1 MKDKPGGRMMSSEEF
16 IELAKNRLAEYF
28 EEHIFGKDHP
38 AISDDQVFVT
48 WYAKVLQNHKALLGV
63 DDIGNDQHY
72 YEVTYNGDKKQ
83 LYLDV
88 YDKQENKCFEEE
100 K

>member
-1 MKDKPGGRMMSSEEF
+1 MTNEEF
-16 IELAKNRLAEYF
+16 IAIAKNEVSHYF
-28 EEHIFGKDHP
+28 EEHIFGPAHP

-63 DDIGNDQHY
+63 DDLGNDQHY
-72 YEVTYNGDKKQ
+72 YEVTYNGDKGE

-88 YDKQENKCFEEE
+88 YNKEENVCIKVNDNER
-100 K
+100 